1 MIVAIHQPQ
10 YLPWVPYFDK
20 ASQCDVFIHLDN
32 VQFARRGVQN
42 RNQIKTA
49 SGAQW
54 LTVPVNARRETLIEE
69 VMIAENPWKESHVRS
84 VEVNYTRSAHFALW
98 QEIRPILE
106 QPWEKL
112 VDLNIALTDW
122 FFARLGIA
130 CRTVRASSLGVT
142 GGKQDL
148 MINLC
153 KAVGGDVYLSGT
165 GAAAYQTEDAFSR
178 EGIELRYQAY
188 ANQPYV
194 QCFPEAGF
202 VADLSALDLVLNAG
216 PDAAAILAAGRKAAA
231 APSATL

>member
-49 SGAQW
+49 TGAQW
-54 LTVPVNARRETLIEE
+54 LTVPVNARRETHI
-69 VMIAENPWKESHVRS
+69 VDVTIAENPWRENHVRS
-84 VEVNYTRSAHFALW
+84 VEVNYARAAYFDRWPELRT
-98 QEIRPILE
+98 ILE
-106 QPWEKL
+106 LPWERL
-112 VDLNIALTDW
+112 ADLNIALTDR
-122 FFARLGIA
+122 FFAQLGIS
-130 CRTVRASSLGVT
+130 CHTVRASSLAVD

-165 GAAAYQTEDAFSR
+165 GAAAYQTPEAFAR
-178 EGIELRYQAY
+178 EGIELRYQSY
-188 ANQPYV
+188 RNQPYA
-194 QCFPEAGF
+194 QCFPEIGF
-202 VADLSALDLVLNAG
+202 VADLSALDLILNTG
-216 PDAAAILAAGRKAAA
+216 PAAPGILAAGRNSSA
-231 APSATL
+231 APFTPV